1 MLLTQQFLSILAIS
15 TALAF
20 LFVVLFEAPIVHLE
34 KLMFGAAGVNRKP
47 NKTSKKVTPS

>member
-47 NKTSKKVTPS
+47 NRNSKKVTP

>member
-20 LFVVLFEAPIVHLE
+20 LFVVLFEAPIVHME
-34 KLMFGAAGVNRKP
+34 KLMFGAAGVGKKQ
-47 NKTSKKVTPS
+47 NKNSKKVNL